1 MLNTMEQLILSQQMI
16 PPGSTILC
24 AVSGG
29 ADSTC
34 LLHALYRLR
43 EKLGFTLIA
52 AHYNHKLRGTESD
65 GDEAFVRQF
74 VELCCGQEIL
84 PNGTVLPPVTLYC
97 AFGDVQGESRRRG
110 TGLEETAREM
120 RYAFLRQTA
129 RETGA
134 QFIATAHNADDNGET
149 ILFHLARGTGLRG
162 LTGIQ
167 PKSGD
172 LIRPLLT
179 TPRKEVEA
187 YLAYHSLPHREDG
200 SNRDTAYSR
209 NKIRHQ
215 VVPVLESMFP
225 GFAGRVSETAA
236 LLRADEAYLTRQ
248 AYILSD
254 QAKPQGNG
262 LSISAPLLADAPP
275 PLATRAI
282 RQLIG
287 RLNGGDQD
295 CGLTHLESVLTLCR
309 TTDPSARI
317 NLPRGLI
324 ARREYESLILT
335 REQLPI
341 EWAEMTLPT
350 PGHCMAGS
358 WSISCY
364 AEIYA
369 DQPQTPWSFWLKADK
384 PLIVRPR
391 RTGDQMQLPGR
402 PQKTIKK
409 WYIDEKIPA
418 HLRPTLPVFLQDG
431 QLAAAA
437 GLGPGQCALPT
448 QEQPAWHIIVEAL
461 S

>member
-1 MLNTMEQLILSQQMI
+1 MLNSMEQLIRSQQMI
-16 PPGSTILC
+16 PPGSTVLC

-29 ADSTC
+29 GDSIC
-34 LLHALYRLR
+34 LLHALYHLR
-43 EKLGFTLIA
+43 EELGFTLIA
-52 AHYNHKLRGTESD
+52 AHYNHKLRGAESD

-74 VELCCGQEIL
+74 VELCCGREVL
-84 PNGTVLPPVTLYC
+84 HNGAVLPPVSLYC
-97 AFGDVQGESRRRG
+97 AWGDVQGEARRRG

-179 TPRKEVEA
+179 TPRKEIEA
-187 YLAYHSLPHREDG
+187 YLAYHSLPHREDR
-200 SNRDTAYSR
+200 SNQDTAYSR
-209 NKIRHQ
+209 NRIRHQ
-215 VVPVLESMFP
+215 VVPVLESLFP
-225 GFAGRVSETAA
+225 GFPGRVSETAA
-236 LLRADEAYLTRQ
+236 LLRADEAYLTQQ
-248 AYILSD
+248 ACILSD
-254 QAKPQGNG
+254 QAELRNEG
-262 LSISAPLLADAPP
+262 LSISAALLADAPP
-275 PLATRAI
+275 PLAARAV

-295 CGLTHLESVLTLCR
+295 CGLAHLESVLALCR
-309 TTDPSARI
+309 TADPSARI
-317 NLPRGLI
+317 SLPHGLV
-324 ARREYESLILT
+324 ARREYEFLVLT
-335 REQLPI
+335 REPAPV
-341 EWAEMTLPT
+341 EWDEMTLPT
-350 PGHCMAGS
+350 PGHCLAGS
-358 WSISCY
+358 WAISCY
-364 AEIYA
+364 AEVYL
-369 DQPQTPWSFWLKADK
+369 DQPHTPWSFWLKSDK

-418 HLRPTLPVFLQDG
+418 HLRPTLPVFLQEG
-431 QLAAAA
+431 QIAAAA
-437 GLGPGQCALPT
+437 GLGPGQCALPVSG
-448 QEQPAWHIIVEAL
+448 QPAWHIIVETI
-461 S
+461 